1 MPFRRPI
8 SPLSL
13 ETVPTLE
20 AEAADLLGSDDEL
33 DEPARAA
40 KRRRIEQ
47 LGESYLTGQPLFI
60 LSASLR
66 GPFDDGWH
74 NPWTKTRKQEKS
86 SKETHLLEETAIP
99 ETDPKRRKL
108 PIPPGSKEDR
118 PRNHGSAA
126 YSSPAVPEIN
136 TGRFTRRENGRR
148 AHHTEGDQT
157 SQGRLQSE
165 PAPSRVPRS
174 TEPSADIELTSF
186 VEEPV
191 SKSWLKRDRRR
202 MEVSDIRTPNSPTRC
217 RARKRDS
224 SDVMARTKRSGPS
237 MEEIP
242 RLRPAIYMCS
252 GALHPNEPTSAS
264 KLASNEYWQSRSVR
278 SIRHHSTPA
287 FGGGTQNSSTTIQ
300 QEGTA
305 ERIPDTFKRPRLFD
319 YREDDS
325 PPDLDRIESQ
335 ADAAREDKSDKH
347 GKQLSLH
354 VVPPSSHL
362 PEFEYRRPK
371 NNKNIKWSS
380 SRLASPAETGSERED
395 DSGASAMQA
404 SSNNNTSSSRRPSI
418 HSNRQMGSSESPV
431 HSTLKDSEGGS
442 GKETGARSPGLVPV
456 SAMTTSTSRNVEFTS
471 TEGIQSA
478 QVVPGIAGSRDHLV
492 SLRSTNIP
500 ERDTA
505 EDDHHADH
513 QFSTQAALL
522 LAQKSFQDDLATP
535 KTEVEAEL
543 RSGSASP
550 RSQEEDNSRVSVG
563 ITPFNQLS
571 TPIKDPRGEG
581 PATARREEFHAI
593 STQYMIDAITP
604 FTFSSS
610 TKSYDQS
617 GSSKRTKTSAQ
628 AKRTSFAMSPPGS
641 PNCPSPSLTKDSRA
655 QSGPPTEEPKAE
667 SPRETEMEQVTCIG
681 PRNNNQSESQATALP
696 FTLSGSTPT
705 TAQQDG
711 QGPVMEVGTFDL
723 SQAIEDAGSWLQQ
736 SWDVNRDI
744 QQYSSKSATSASS
757 QAHRTAVGIDT
768 VR

>member
-20 AEAADLLGSDDEL
+20 AEAGDLLGSDDEL
-33 DEPARAA
+33 DESARAA

-66 GPFDDGWH
+66 GPFDDGWN

-86 SKETHLLEETAIP
+86 AKETHLLEETAIP

-108 PIPPGSKEDR
+108 PNAPGSKEGR
-118 PRNHGSAA
+118 PRSHGPAA
-126 YSSPAVPEIN
+126 YSSPPVPEIN
-136 TGRFTRRENGRR
+136 TGRFTRRENGRSAR
-148 AHHTEGDQT
+148 HRRGDQT
-157 SQGRLQSE
+157 SQARLQSE
-165 PAPSRVPRS
+165 PTPSCVPRS
-174 TEPSADIELTSF
+174 SEPAAGIELTSF

-202 MEVSDIRTPNSPTRC
+202 MEISDIRTPNSPTRC

-224 SDVMARTKRSGPS
+224 SDVMARTKPSGPS
-237 MEEIP
+237 MEEIT
-242 RLRPAIYMCS
+242 RLRPAIYTCS
-252 GALHPNEPTSAS
+252 GALQPNEPNAAS
-264 KLASNEYWQSRSVR
+264 KLARNEYWQSQSVQ

-305 ERIPDTFKRPRLFD
+305 ERIPDTFKRPRLFE
-319 YREDDS
+319 YREEDS
-325 PPDLDRIESQ
+325 PPDLDHIESQ
-335 ADAAREDKSDKH
+335 ADAARKDRSDKH
-347 GKQLSLH
+347 GKRLSLH

-362 PEFEYRRPK
+362 PEFEYRRLK
-371 NNKNIKWSS
+371 NNKHIKWSS

-395 DSGASAMQA
+395 DSGASAVQA
-404 SSNNNTSSSRRPSI
+404 SSNNNTSSSRRSSV
-418 HSNRQMGSSESPV
+418 HSNRQKDSSEPTV
-431 HSTLKDSEGGS
+431 HSTLKDSEGSAGN
-442 GKETGARSPGLVPV
+442 EPGARSPGLVAI
-456 SAMTTSTSRNVEFTS
+456 SAVTTSTSRNVEVTS

-492 SLRSTNIP
+492 SLQSTNIS
-500 ERDTA
+500 EHNTA

-513 QFSTQAALL
+513 QLSTQAALL
-522 LAQKSFQDDLATP
+522 LAQRSFQDDLATP
-535 KTEVEAEL
+535 KTEVDAEL
-543 RSGSASP
+543 ASGSSSP
-550 RSQEEDNSRVSVG
+550 RSHEEDDSRVSVG
-563 ITPFNQLS
+563 ITPFNQVT
-571 TPIKDPRGEG
+571 TPLKDHRGEG
-581 PATARREEFHAI
+581 PVTARREEFHAI

-628 AKRTSFAMSPPGS
+628 SKRASFAMSPPGS
-641 PNCPSPSLTKDSRA
+641 PNCASPSLTKDSRA

-667 SPRETEMEQVTCIG
+667 SPREIEMEQVTCIE
-681 PRNNNQSESQATALP
+681 PRNNQSESQSTALP